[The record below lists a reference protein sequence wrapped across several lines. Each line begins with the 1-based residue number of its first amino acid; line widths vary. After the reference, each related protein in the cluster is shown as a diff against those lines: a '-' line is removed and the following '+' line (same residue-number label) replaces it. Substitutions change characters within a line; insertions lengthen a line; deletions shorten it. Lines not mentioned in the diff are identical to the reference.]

1 MTETTTKTA
10 TADTDN
16 IWPDPTAPRAGEIAV
31 AQQQPGAVPAEFD
44 EFNLAVRRMLGLE
57 DASEGEMQLFHHIC
71 QRSGLDPFAKEVY
84 MIGRDTEVSV
94 WVDSPDT
101 GNRRQEKRRVTKYT
115 IQVSIHGFRRRAREI
130 AAALGVTYKS
140 DQPMWCGDDGQWREV
155 WPEKAAPTAAKF
167 TVYRDGEPN
176 TFVAHYTEFV
186 QESGQ
191 GSNRGPNSMWSK
203 MPRNQLRKCA
213 EVNAIQM
220 AFPDQLGGLV
230 YDEAAQP
237 TVIDGEVVEERQ
249 APPQRARGA
258 SRLRERAAEAAAE
271 AAGEQAEPAADSGE
285 GEKPM
290 TEAARQ
296 KWLNRMFQLLAAG
309 DTREPD
315 EQRIVIAS
323 LTEADELPGHRDE
336 MTDAQLRAIVTQLN
350 AWEKAEVLAH
360 ELGELVNAWSLR
372 EAAAFDAATNTEDT
386 EPEGQQGELGL
397 ESDGH

>member
-1 MTETTTKTA
+1 MTETTTKTTDAVDMTMPDLTA
-10 TADTDN
+10 TRGGEVAT
-16 IWPDPTAPRAGEIAV
+16 IPQTGSTALVPV
-31 AQQQPGAVPAEFD
+31 AFD

-130 AAALGVTYKS
+130 AAALGVTYKT
-140 DQPMWCGDDGQWREV
+140 DQPVWCGDDGQWREV
-155 WPEKAAPTAAKF
+155 WPEKTAPTAAKF

-191 GSNRGPNSMWSK
+191 GTSRGPNSMWSK

-213 EVNAIQM
+213 EVGAIQM
-220 AFPDQLGGLV
+220 AYPDQLGGLV

-237 TVIDGEVVEERQ
+237 TVIDGDVVVEQPR
-249 APPQRARGA
+249 APQRARGTSA
-258 SRLRERAAEAAAE
+258 LEERAAAAA
-271 AAGEQAEPAADSGE
+271 AAKAEQAADNDAQAAKPLSEENRRKWINKMFALMGE
-285 GEKPM
+285 GKAPDRED
-290 TEAARQ
+290 
-296 KWLNRMFQLLAAG
+296 QL
-309 DTREPD
+309 
-315 EQRIVIAS
+315 IVIAGILGLDKLREHRDDMS
-323 LTEADELPGHRDE
+323 DDELR
-336 MTDAQLRAIVTQLN
+336 TVATQLN
-350 AWEKAEVLAH
+350 DWKKVGTLENQVN
-360 ELGELVNAWSLR
+360 ELVNAWSLR
-372 EAAAFDAATNTEDT
+372 EAAEEDAAARDAEPAEQASLLDT
-386 EPEGQQGELGL
+386 GEQ
-397 ESDGH
+397 S